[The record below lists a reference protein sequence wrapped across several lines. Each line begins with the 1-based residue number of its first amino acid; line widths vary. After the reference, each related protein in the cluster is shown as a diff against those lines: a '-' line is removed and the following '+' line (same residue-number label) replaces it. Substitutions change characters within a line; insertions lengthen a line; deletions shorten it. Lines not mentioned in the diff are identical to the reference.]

1 MLILPQKLRPLTG
14 YRFLI
19 VEDEILQAHRVGD
32 LIVEMGGEVAKIV
45 YGFEQ
50 ARTAIAD
57 TAFDCAILDI
67 NLNGTL
73 SFRLAESLKRQDIP
87 FIFCTAYA
95 EAADVYPDA
104 SDTPRVDKPVRPAE
118 LRDAL
123 LLVLHLRHG
132 ADTGSRPIRIP

>member
-1 MLILPQKLRPLTG
+1 MPQDSQPLTG

-19 VEDEILQAHRVGD
+19 VEDEILQAQRVGD
-32 LIVEMGGEVAKIV
+32 LVEHMGGTVAKIV

-50 ARTAIAD
+50 ARAAISD

-67 NLNGTL
+67 NLSGTL
-73 SFRLAESLKRQDIP
+73 SFRLAESLKRQNIP

-104 SDTPRVDKPVRPAE
+104 SDTPRVDKPVRPTD

-123 LLVLHLRHG
+123 LSVLQKR
-132 ADTGSRPIRIP
+132 

>member
-1 MLILPQKLRPLTG
+1 MLTLSQNLHPLIG

-19 VEDEILQAHRVGD
+19 VEDEILQAQRVGD
-32 LIVEMGGEVAKIV
+32 MVADMGGTVAKIV

-50 ARTAIAD
+50 ARAAISD

-67 NLNGTL
+67 NLSGTL
-73 SFRLAESLKRQDIP
+73 SFRLAESLKQQNIP

-104 SDTPRVDKPVRPAE
+104 SDTPRVDKPVRPTD

-123 LLVLHLRHG
+123 LLVLHR
-132 ADTGSRPIRIP
+132 R

>member
-1 MLILPQKLRPLTG
+1 MPTLPQDSQPLTG

-19 VEDEILQAHRVGD
+19 VEDEILQAQRVGD
-32 LIVEMGGEVAKIV
+32 LVEHMGGTVAKIV

-50 ARTAIAD
+50 ARAAISD
-57 TAFDCAILDI
+57 TAFECAILDI
-67 NLNGTL
+67 NLSGTL
-73 SFRLAESLKRQDIP
+73 SFRLAESLKRQNIP

-104 SDTPRVDKPVRPAE
+104 SDTPRVDKPVRPTD

-123 LLVLHLRHG
+123 LSVLQKR
-132 ADTGSRPIRIP
+132 

>member
-1 MLILPQKLRPLTG
+1 MPRSPLPLAG

-19 VEDEILQAHRVGD
+19 VEDEILQAQHVGNM
-32 LIVEMGGEVAKIV
+32 LVEMGGTVAKIV

-50 ARTAIAD
+50 ARAAISD

-67 NLNGTL
+67 NLSGTL
-73 SFRLAESLKRQDIP
+73 SFRLAETLKREKIP
-87 FIFCTAYA
+87 FVFCTAYA

-104 SDTPRVDKPVRPAE
+104 SNTPRIDKPVRPTD

-123 LLVLHLRHG
+123 LSVLKGR
-132 ADTGSRPIRIP
+132 

>member
-1 MLILPQKLRPLTG
+1 MLVLSQKSLPLNG

-19 VEDEILQAHRVGD
+19 VEDEILQAQRVGD
-32 LIVEMGGEVAKIV
+32 LVAEMGGTVAKIV

-50 ARTAIAD
+50 ARAAIAD

-73 SFRLAESLKRQDIP
+73 SFRLAESLKHQGIP

-104 SDTPRVDKPVRPAE
+104 SETPRVDKPVRPTD

-123 LLVLHLRHG
+123 LSVLQRK
-132 ADTGSRPIRIP
+132 

>member
-1 MLILPQKLRPLTG
+1 MLMLTQTSQPLTG

-19 VEDEILQAHRVGD
+19 AEDEILQAQRVGD
-32 LIVEMGGEVAKIV
+32 MVADMGGTVAKIV
-45 YGFEQ
+45 YSFEQ
-50 ARTAIAD
+50 ARAAISD

-67 NLNGTL
+67 NLSGTL
-73 SFRLAESLKRQDIP
+73 SFRLAESLKRQRIP

-104 SDTPRVDKPVRPAE
+104 PATPRVDKPVRPTD

-123 LLVLHLRHG
+123 LTVLLAR
-132 ADTGSRPIRIP
+132 

>member
-1 MLILPQKLRPLTG
+1 MLTLSQNLHPLIG
-14 YRFLI
+14 YSFLI
-19 VEDEILQAHRVGD
+19 VEDEILQAQRVGD
-32 LIVEMGGEVAKIV
+32 MVADMGGTVAKIV

-50 ARTAIAD
+50 ARAAISD

-67 NLNGTL
+67 NLSGTL
-73 SFRLAESLKRQDIP
+73 SFRLAESLKRQNIP

-104 SDTPRVDKPVRPAE
+104 ADTPRVDKPVRPTD

-123 LLVLHLRHG
+123 LSVLHR
-132 ADTGSRPIRIP
+132 R

>member
-1 MLILPQKLRPLTG
+1 MPILPQDSQPLTG

-19 VEDEILQAHRVGD
+19 IEDEILQAQRVGD
-32 LIVEMGGEVAKIV
+32 MVADMGGTVAKIV

-50 ARTAIAD
+50 ARAAISD
-57 TAFDCAILDI
+57 TGFDCGILDI
-67 NLNGTL
+67 NLSGTL
-73 SFRLAESLKRQDIP
+73 SFRLAESLKRQNIP

-104 SDTPRVDKPVRPAE
+104 SDTPRVDKPVRPTD

-123 LLVLHLRHG
+123 LSALQKR
-132 ADTGSRPIRIP
+132 

>member
-1 MLILPQKLRPLTG
+1 MSQNSQPLTG

-19 VEDEILQAHRVGD
+19 VEDEILQAQRVGD
-32 LIVEMGGEVAKIV
+32 IVADMGGSVAKIV

-50 ARTAIAD
+50 ARNAIAD

-67 NLNGTL
+67 NLSGTL
-73 SFRLAESLKRQDIP
+73 SFRLAESLKHQNIP

-95 EAADVYPDA
+95 EAADVYPDT
-104 SDTPRVDKPVRPAE
+104 SGTPRVDKPVRPTD

-123 LLVLHLRHG
+123 LSVLQKR
-132 ADTGSRPIRIP
+132 

>member
-1 MLILPQKLRPLTG
+1 MLTLRQNSQPLTG

-19 VEDEILQAHRVGD
+19 IEDEILQAQRVGD
-32 LIVEMGGEVAKIV
+32 LVASMGGAVAKIV

-50 ARTAIAD
+50 ARAAISD

-67 NLNGTL
+67 NLSGTL
-73 SFRLAESLKRQDIP
+73 SFRLAESLKRQNIP
-87 FIFCTAYA
+87 FVFCTAYA

-104 SDTPRVDKPVRPAE
+104 PDTPRVDKPVRPSD

-123 LLVLHLRHG
+123 LSVLQKR
-132 ADTGSRPIRIP
+132 

>member
-1 MLILPQKLRPLTG
+1 MPQDAQPLSG

-19 VEDEILQAHRVGD
+19 IEDEILQAQRVGD
-32 LIVEMGGEVAKIV
+32 MVVDMGGTVAKIV

-50 ARTAIAD
+50 ARTAISDAG
-57 TAFDCAILDI
+57 FDCGILDI
-67 NLNGTL
+67 NLSGTL
-73 SFRLAESLKRQDIP
+73 SFRLAESLKRQKIP

-104 SDTPRVDKPVRPAE
+104 SETPRVDKPVRPTD

-123 LLVLHLRHG
+123 LSVLQKR
-132 ADTGSRPIRIP
+132 

>member
-1 MLILPQKLRPLTG
+1 MLTLPQNSQPLIG

-19 VEDEILQAHRVGD
+19 VEDEILQAQRVGD
-32 LIVEMGGEVAKIV
+32 MVADMGGTVAKIV

-50 ARTAIAD
+50 ARAAISD

-67 NLNGTL
+67 NLSGTL
-73 SFRLAESLKRQDIP
+73 SFRLAESLKRQNIP

-104 SDTPRVDKPVRPAE
+104 SDTPRVDKPVRPTD

-123 LLVLHLRHG
+123 LSVLQ
-132 ADTGSRPIRIP
+132 SR

>member
-1 MLILPQKLRPLTG
+1 MPRMLILPQKSLPLAD

-19 VEDEILQAHRVGD
+19 VEDEILQAQRVGEM
-32 LIVEMGGEVAKIV
+32 VTEMGGTVAKIV

-50 ARTAIAD
+50 ARAAIAD

-67 NLNGTL
+67 NLGGTL
-73 SFRLAESLKRQDIP
+73 SFRLAELLKRQQIP
-87 FIFCTAYA
+87 FVFCTAYA

-104 SDTPRVDKPVRPAE
+104 PTTPRVDKPVRPTE

-123 LLVLHLRHG
+123 LSVLKDATR
-132 ADTGSRPIRIP
+132 RPTAAY

>member
-1 MLILPQKLRPLTG
+1 MLMLTQTSQPLTG

-19 VEDEILQAHRVGD
+19 AEDEILQAQRVGD
-32 LIVEMGGEVAKIV
+32 MVADMGGTVAKIV
-45 YGFEQ
+45 YSFEQ
-50 ARTAIAD
+50 ARAAISD

-67 NLNGTL
+67 NLSGTL
-73 SFRLAESLKRQDIP
+73 SFRLAESLKRQRIP

-104 SDTPRVDKPVRPAE
+104 PTTPRVDKPVRPTD

-123 LLVLHLRHG
+123 LTVLLAR
-132 ADTGSRPIRIP
+132 

>member
-1 MLILPQKLRPLTG
+1 MPTLPQDSQPLTG

-19 VEDEILQAHRVGD
+19 VEDEILQAQRVGD
-32 LIVEMGGEVAKIV
+32 LVEHMGGTVAKIV

-50 ARTAIAD
+50 ARAAISD

-67 NLNGTL
+67 NLSGTL
-73 SFRLAESLKRQDIP
+73 SFRLAESLKRQNIP

-104 SDTPRVDKPVRPAE
+104 SDTPRVDKPVRPTD

-123 LLVLHLRHG
+123 LSVLQKR
-132 ADTGSRPIRIP
+132 

>member
-1 MLILPQKLRPLTG
+1 MLTQTSQPLIG

-19 VEDEILQAHRVGD
+19 AEDEILQAQRVGD
-32 LIVEMGGEVAKIV
+32 MVADMGGTVAKIV
-45 YGFEQ
+45 YSFEQ
-50 ARTAIAD
+50 ARAAISD

-67 NLNGTL
+67 NLSGTL
-73 SFRLAESLKRQDIP
+73 SFRLAESLKQQNIP

-104 SDTPRVDKPVRPAE
+104 PDTPRVDKPVRPTD

-123 LLVLHLRHG
+123 LLVLHR
-132 ADTGSRPIRIP
+132 R

>member
-1 MLILPQKLRPLTG
+1 MPILPQDSQPLTG

-19 VEDEILQAHRVGD
+19 VEDEILQAQRVGD
-32 LIVEMGGEVAKIV
+32 LVEHMGGTVAKIV

-50 ARTAIAD
+50 ARAAISD

-67 NLNGTL
+67 NLSGTL
-73 SFRLAESLKRQDIP
+73 SFRLAESLKRQNIP

-104 SDTPRVDKPVRPAE
+104 SDTPRVDKPVRPTD

-123 LLVLHLRHG
+123 LSVLQKR
-132 ADTGSRPIRIP
+132 